1 MTWNYFDYADNSTIW
16 LRDFVIATTLI
27 RKSDTWVGENKFYI
41 ICMLNK
47 EYDELYYLTFND
59 LEYFIKASREI
70 HIKLAKKELP
80 TSEINIAVAVEF
92 KDKRRL
98 YNDKNK
104 TLKSINSFIKHFKEV
119 NKVGLL
125 EFGQKMKTD

>member
-1 MTWNYFDYADNSTIW
+1 MDYNYFDYVDNSAIW
-16 LRDFVIATTLI
+16 LKDFVIATTLI

-119 NKVGLL
+119 NKV
-125 EFGQKMKTD
+125 